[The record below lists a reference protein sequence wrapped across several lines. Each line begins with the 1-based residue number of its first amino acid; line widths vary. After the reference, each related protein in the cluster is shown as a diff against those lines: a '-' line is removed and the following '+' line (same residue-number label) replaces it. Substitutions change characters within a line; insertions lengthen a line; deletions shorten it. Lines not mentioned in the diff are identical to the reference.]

1 MMETS
6 ENLNK
11 MPLNPEWN
19 QKQDR
24 TFEHPRRKTPWL
36 LVISFVFL
44 AAAVAGFIWHDLT
57 LSYKGSVNHWKV
69 LLTNS
74 ANDNVGLADM
84 WLREREMNAEYVA
97 ANPLTSGL
105 LVDASHNRNDA
116 GKRRTLEQDLKRTA
130 SANGFLGGLVLD
142 LQCRIVANSDA
153 QVAKGI
159 ELETICKN
167 VYRTKS
173 YHVLASGLDR
183 GDVRLTAAVPVFAES
198 TLWPSGKK
206 IHSIVG
212 IVAMVANP
220 WKTLLPFFVPEGEPA
235 KSLETSLIWKREDH
249 VVIFFPARAA
259 RGEKAVIVR
268 PLKDVSYEGRV
279 AVGSVLAFGEFKD
292 FRGVRVF
299 GVAKQIPLSGD
310 HLARTIDRDEA
321 LADFHRQ
328 VALESFAGILVL
340 VLFGFLAAAV
350 YRHTA
355 TKELLEK
362 LKQQEALLALK
373 KDVEIS
379 EERYRD
385 IFEHA
390 NDAILIMGFDSRIIS
405 MNKSA
410 EHVSGYSRDEAQG
423 ESLLRFIAP
432 EYHERI
438 LQTIQTLLEGGNVP
452 LLEVV
457 LTTKDGRRV
466 FVEANRQLIY
476 KDGQPAGIQVIARDI
491 TDRKRTEQELQEEK
505 AFTDAVVKSLPG
517 AFFVIDR
524 QGRLVRWNQGVE
536 SLGYSS
542 QELAGV
548 DADTL
553 MAEEDRPLSKAK
565 REQAFAEGR
574 AMAEGRILTRDGLKI
589 PYLFTAQ
596 RAVIGDH
603 EYAIGTGIDIT
614 ERKRMI
620 EALRENEDRYRDL
633 VEHSHALMSTHD
645 LEGRLLSVNLEAARI
660 LGYSTEELLKIEMQ
674 DLLPPEFRGQFQ
686 DYLAKIR
693 SEGAASGLM
702 VVQTRT
708 GERRIWEYSNTLR
721 TEGVAQPVVRGVAID
736 ITERKRAE
744 EALRQSESRFRG
756 LVATSPMP
764 MLVTTTPP
772 EERILLMNRRFTEL
786 FGYTLTEV
794 KDVQDWWP
802 RAYPD
807 PARRKEVQK
816 AWDERVAAASAAGRE
831 AIEPSEVEIT
841 CLDGSRRQV
850 EVHMNIIG
858 DGTLVIFNDLTD
870 RKKAQLAL
878 LESEERFR
886 RLSDASFEGIAFT
899 EAGKLIDTNSKL
911 AEMLGYDQRELI
923 GMDLSRLVAPESM
936 EEVMAHIRSQSESL
950 YENLILR
957 KDGTI
962 FPVETKARY
971 LPWKGKR
978 VRVTAIRDITERKKA
993 EEALRESEERFRQM
1007 AVHSPYAF
1015 FLWDVYKQEHAYVSP
1030 AYETIWGL
1038 TPESL
1043 YVDVDGWKKA
1053 VHPDDRERMERRV
1066 LGDFQSHP
1074 EKEGIE
1080 DEFRIIRPD
1089 GSTRWVQMHRFPVR
1103 NESKEV
1109 YRIGLIA
1116 QDVTERKH
1124 AELALIASEASLA
1137 EAQRIGQMGS
1147 WEYNALTDSAMW
1159 SDELFHLYG
1168 LTSDQKE
1175 VTSETFLKLIHPDDR
1190 EAFVRASE
1198 KAQKEEKTFYAE
1210 FRIIRADS
1218 AVRFLQARA
1227 EVIRDSSGKT
1237 LGMIGTNQDV
1247 TERKQAELALKHE
1260 KAFSEAVID
1269 SLPGAFYVIDQ
1280 RSEVIRWNK
1289 STERILG
1296 YSREELEQVE
1306 TFDVIAQEDRAIMA
1320 SKWKEAFAEG
1330 SAMAEAHVL
1339 TKDGRKIPF
1348 LLTATRAV
1356 LGENTY
1362 VVGMGIDITERKLA
1376 EEALRESEERFRQ
1389 MADHS
1394 PYMFWLFDV
1403 KTEKLLY
1410 VSPAF
1415 EKIWKRKVEDLYAD
1429 PRIWRESLCPDDRDR
1444 VIADFD
1450 TRARAQGAESDYRI
1464 LLPDGSLRWLH
1475 GRSFPLR
1482 DASGEVHRLAGI
1494 VYDVTERKQAD
1505 LALEASEAS
1514 LAEAQRIGQMGSWE
1528 WNAHT
1533 KEEVWSDQ
1541 LFRLY
1546 GLTPGERSPT
1556 EATFFSLLHPED
1568 KEALL
1573 QAIESASKDEE
1584 TLRVSFRIIRP
1595 DGELRYFQSR
1605 VEVVRDSAGNSLR
1618 MIGTNQD
1625 VTERVRADEAL
1636 RQREKELEEA
1646 QRLAKVGSWAMD
1658 IQTRAVT
1665 LSEEL
1670 YRILGLDLKGPAPT
1684 LETIAQCYSPE
1695 TWAQFQAAAR
1705 RTLET
1710 GEPFVVEGALNLAD
1724 GTKKWVLSRGELQRD
1739 ANGNPACYRGTT
1751 QDITERKEAEEALRS
1766 SQEMFFK
1773 AFHSSPEPVSIM
1785 TLGEGRFIDVNKA
1798 FSDQLGYTRAEVI
1811 GHTVDELGLQPLA
1824 GLTTEESQLWE
1835 QGALRDLEVELFTK
1849 FGEVRTALVSFEAVE
1864 IGGVTC
1870 ILAQGRDIT
1879 EHRRAEKALRAS
1891 DERYRAFISHS
1902 QDGVWRVELDQ
1913 PISVDLPVDEA
1924 LERLFQYGWFAE
1936 CNDAMARINGATRAE
1951 EIIGKRIREFIPP
1964 SEIQTI
1970 ESLRSAIRGRW
1981 QNRSIELQR
1990 QDKSG
1995 IIRTLQRTEVPI
2007 IENGRVVRIWGI
2019 SRDVTELKQ
2028 AEDALRKSEASLA
2041 EAQRIALA
2049 GSWDW
2054 DIQSNKERW
2063 SDGMFLLLGMPPGKF
2078 EPTLDTF
2085 MSYVHP
2091 DDREGLVREGE
2102 RAQKEKDGLQYEY
2115 RAIRADGAVRIF
2127 QSRAEI
2133 VRDAAG
2139 NPVRMLGATQDVT
2152 ERKRAEEE
2160 LKISE
2165 ARYKTLIEG
2174 APEAIVA
2181 VDPDAGIFVDFNE
2194 NAMHLFGLS
2203 KEELLK
2209 VGPVEVSPPDQ
2220 PDGRSSS
2227 EAAHDY
2233 LTRAMAGEDPVFEW
2247 THRSAYGKDI
2257 PCEIRLV
2264 RLPAAGRNLVRGS
2277 ITDIT
2282 ERKQAEEER
2291 SRLVSIVESSGDPIV
2306 GASIDG
2312 FITDW
2317 NAAAERVYGYTAEEI
2332 HGKHI
2337 TILAPPSG
2345 ASEIPVVLERINQGE
2360 RTSDFEAVSVRK
2372 DGTEFPV
2379 SITMSAIRNSQ
2390 GEILGLSG
2398 IIRDIASRKRLEEQ
2412 VTLSQKMESVGRLA
2426 GGVAHDFNNMLQII
2440 HGYSELVLDELAEE
2454 DPTRGHVQEIKNV
2467 VERAAGLTRQ
2477 LLAFGRQQV
2486 LSPQVM
2492 DLNVA
2497 ITHLSKMLRRLI
2509 GEDINLE
2516 IREAKDL
2523 GRVRADPGQIDQV
2536 IMNLAVNARDAMP
2549 TGGKLSI
2556 ETANVQVDST
2566 FASGHFPMTPGKYVM
2581 ISVSDTG
2588 IGMDAATQARIFEPF
2603 FTTKEKGKGTGL
2615 GLATVYGIVK
2625 QSGGYIW
2632 VQSELGR
2639 GSAFRVYL
2647 PPVKEAATTKEVK
2660 QVRAMK
2666 GGTETVLLVEDE
2678 ENVRL
2683 LVRRALQAKGYTVLE
2698 AQNGKDALRVAHQ
2711 HQGPIHLLMTDVVMP
2726 GMGGR
2731 ELAER
2736 LIRLRG
2742 ELKTLYMSGYAD
2754 DAIHHHG
2761 VLNPG
2766 TELLQ
2771 KPFSAD
2777 VLAAKVREVLKRA

>member
-6 ENLNK
+6 ENLDK
-11 MPLNPEWN
+11 MPLNPDGN

-24 TFEHPRRKTPWL
+24 TFEHPSRKTPWL
-36 LVISFVFL
+36 LLIPFVFL
-44 AAAVAGFIWHDLT
+44 AAAVAGFVWHDLT
-57 LSYKGSVNHWKV
+57 LSYQDSVTHWKV

-74 ANDNVGLADM
+74 ANDTVGLADM
-84 WLREREMNAEYVA
+84 WLREREMNAEFVA
-97 ANPLTSGL
+97 ANPLTSEM
-105 LVDASHNRNDA
+105 LVDAARDRTDA
-116 GKRRTLEQDLKRTA
+116 GKRQTLEQDLKRTT

-153 QVAKGI
+153 QVTKGI

-173 YHVLASGLDR
+173 YHVLASGLDQ

-198 TLWPSGKK
+198 ALWPSGRK
-206 IHSIVG
+206 IHSMVG
-212 IVAMVANP
+212 IVALVANP

-235 KSLETSLIWKREDH
+235 KSLETSLIWKRQDQ

-268 PLKDVSYEGRV
+268 PLKDVSYEGRA
-279 AVGSVLAFGEFKD
+279 AVGGGLAFGEFKD
-292 FRGVRVF
+292 FRGVPVF

-310 HLARTIDRDEA
+310 NLARTIDRDEA
-321 LADFHRQ
+321 LAEFHRQ
-328 VALESFAGILVL
+328 VVLESFAGILVL

-350 YRHTA
+350 HRHTA
-355 TKELLEK
+355 TKELIEK

-379 EERYRD
+379 EQRYRD
-385 IFEHA
+385 IFENA
-390 NDAILIMGFDSRIIS
+390 NDVILTMGFDGRIIS

-410 EHVSGYSRDEAQG
+410 ERLSGYMRGEALG
-423 ESLLRFIAP
+423 GSILDIIAP
-432 EYHERI
+432 EHRGRT
-438 LQTIQTLLEGGNVP
+438 LQVVQDLLAGKKVP
-452 LLEVV
+452 LREVV
-457 LTTKDGRRV
+457 IQSKDGQRV
-466 FVEANRQLIY
+466 YVEANRQLIY
-476 KDGQPAGIQVIARDI
+476 KDGEPVGIQVIARDI
-491 TDRKRTEQELQEEK
+491 TDRKRAEQELQEEK

-524 QGRLVRWNQGVE
+524 QGQLVRWNQGVE

-542 QELAGV
+542 QELVGV

-553 MAEEDRPLSKAK
+553 MAEEDRPLAKAK

-574 AMAEGRILTRDGLKI
+574 AMAEGHVLTRDGLKI

-596 RAVIGDH
+596 RAIIGDH
-603 EYAIGTGIDIT
+603 EYVIGTGIDIT

-645 LEGRLLSVNLEAARI
+645 LEGRLLSVNIEAARI
-660 LGYSTEELLKIEMQ
+660 LGYSTEELLKIKMP
-674 DLLPPEFRGQFQ
+674 DLLPSEFRGQFQ
-686 DYLAKIR
+686 DYLVKIR
-693 SEGAASGLM
+693 SEGAASGLL

-721 TEGVAQPVVRGVAID
+721 TEGVVQPIVRGVAID

-744 EALRQSESRFRG
+744 EALRQSESRYRG
-756 LVATSPMP
+756 LVASSPMP
-764 MLVTTTPP
+764 MLITTTPP

-786 FGYTLTEV
+786 FGYTLAEV
-794 KDVQDWWP
+794 KDVKDWWL

-807 PARRKEVQK
+807 IARRKEVQK

-831 AIEPSEVEIT
+831 AIEPIEVDIT

-850 EVHMNIIG
+850 EIHMNIIG
-858 DGTLVIFNDLTD
+858 NGTLVIFNDLTD
-870 RKKAQLAL
+870 RKKAQAAL

-899 EAGKLIDTNSKL
+899 DAGKLFDTNRKL
-911 AEMLGYDQRELI
+911 AEMLGYDQQELI
-923 GMDLSRLVAPESM
+923 GMDISRLVAPESL
-936 EEVMAHIRSQSESL
+936 EEVMAHIRSESESP
-950 YENLILR
+950 YENLIVR

-1015 FLWDVYKQEHAYVSP
+1015 FLWDVNKHEHAYVSP

-1043 YVDVDGWKKA
+1043 YVDADGWKKA
-1053 VHPDDRERMERRV
+1053 VHPDDRERMERHV

-1074 EKEGIE
+1074 DKEGIE

-1089 GSTRWVQMHRFPVR
+1089 GSIRWVQMHRFPVR
-1103 NESKEV
+1103 NESEDV

-1116 QDVTERKH
+1116 QDVTERKN
-1124 AELALIASEASLA
+1124 AELALMASEASLA

-1147 WEYNALTDSAMW
+1147 WEYNALTDSAIW

-1175 VTSETFLKLIHPDDR
+1175 VKSEAFLKLIHPDDR
-1190 EAFVRASE
+1190 DAFIRASD
-1198 KAQKEEKTFYAE
+1198 KAQREEPTFYAE
-1210 FRIIRADS
+1210 FRIIRADG

-1227 EVIRDSSGKT
+1227 EVIRDSSGRT
-1237 LGMIGTNQDV
+1237 LG
-1247 TERKQAELALKHE
+1247 
-1260 KAFSEAVID
+1260 
-1269 SLPGAFYVIDQ
+1269 
-1280 RSEVIRWNK
+1280 
-1289 STERILG
+1289 
-1296 YSREELEQVE
+1296 
-1306 TFDVIAQEDRAIMA
+1306 
-1320 SKWKEAFAEG
+1320 
-1330 SAMAEAHVL
+1330 
-1339 TKDGRKIPF
+1339 
-1348 LLTATRAV
+1348 
-1356 LGENTY
+1356 
-1362 VVGMGIDITERKLA
+1362 
-1376 EEALRESEERFRQ
+1376 
-1389 MADHS
+1389 
-1394 PYMFWLFDV
+1394 
-1403 KTEKLLY
+1403 
-1410 VSPAF
+1410 
-1415 EKIWKRKVEDLYAD
+1415 
-1429 PRIWRESLCPDDRDR
+1429 
-1444 VIADFD
+1444 
-1450 TRARAQGAESDYRI
+1450 
-1464 LLPDGSLRWLH
+1464 
-1475 GRSFPLR
+1475 
-1482 DASGEVHRLAGI
+1482 
-1494 VYDVTERKQAD
+1494 
-1505 LALEASEAS
+1505 
-1514 LAEAQRIGQMGSWE
+1514 
-1528 WNAHT
+1528 
-1533 KEEVWSDQ
+1533 
-1541 LFRLY
+1541 
-1546 GLTPGERSPT
+1546 
-1556 EATFFSLLHPED
+1556 
-1568 KEALL
+1568 
-1573 QAIESASKDEE
+1573 
-1584 TLRVSFRIIRP
+1584 
-1595 DGELRYFQSR
+1595 
-1605 VEVVRDSAGNSLR
+1605 

-1658 IQTRAVT
+1658 IQTGAVT

-1670 YRILGLDLKGPAPT
+1670 YRILGIDLKGPTPT
-1684 LETIAQCYSPE
+1684 LETIAQYYSRE
-1695 TWAQFQAAAR
+1695 TWTQFQAAAR

-1710 GEPFVVEGALNLAD
+1710 GEPFVVEGALNLAG
-1724 GTKKWVLSRGELQRD
+1724 GTKKWVLSRGEVQCD
-1739 ANGNPACYRGTT
+1739 ANGNPVCYRGTT

-1864 IGGVTC
+1864 IGGVAC

-1913 PISVDLPVDEA
+1913 PIPVDLPVDEA
-1924 LERLFQYGWFAE
+1924 LQRLFQYGWFAE

-1970 ESLRSAIRGRW
+1970 ESFRSAIRGRW
-1981 QNRSIELQR
+1981 QNRTIELQR
-1990 QDKSG
+1990 EDRSG
-1995 IIRTLQRTEVPI
+1995 FVRTLLRTEVPI
-2007 IENGRVVRIWGI
+2007 IENGRVMRIWGI
-2019 SRDVTELKQ
+2019 TRDVTELKQ
-2028 AEDALRKSEASLA
+2028 AEDALRRSETSLA

-2049 GSWDW
+2049 GSWEW
-2054 DIQSNKERW
+2054 DIQTNNERW
-2063 SDGMFLLLGMPPGKF
+2063 SDGMFLLLGMPPAKF
-2078 EPTLDTF
+2078 DPTLDTF
-2085 MSYVHP
+2085 MSHVHP

-2102 RAQKEKDGLQYEY
+2102 RAQKEKDDLQYEY

-2160 LKISE
+2160 LKVSE

-2203 KEELLK
+2203 KDELLK
-2209 VGPVEVSPPDQ
+2209 VGPIEVSPPVQ
-2220 PDGRSSS
+2220 PDGRSSY

-2233 LTRAMAGEDPVFEW
+2233 LNRAMAGENPVFEW

-2282 ERKQAEEER
+2282 ERKQVEEER

-2306 GASIDG
+2306 GASTDG

-2345 ASEIPVVLERINQGE
+2345 TSEIPVVLERINQGE
-2360 RTSDFEAVSVRK
+2360 RISDFEAVSVRK

-2398 IIRDIASRKRLEEQ
+2398 IIRDITSRKRLEEQ

-2440 HGYSELVLDELAEE
+2440 HGYSELVLDQLAEE
-2454 DPTRGHVQEIKNV
+2454 DSTRGHVQEIKTV

-2516 IREAKDL
+2516 IRGAKDL
-2523 GRVRADPGQIDQV
+2523 GRVKADPGQIDQV

-2549 TGGKLSI
+2549 KGGKLSI
-2556 ETANVQVDST
+2556 ESANVQVDST

-2639 GSAFRVYL
+2639 GSTFRVYL
-2647 PPVKEAATTKEVK
+2647 PPVKEAAPVREVK
-2660 QVRAMK
+2660 QVRALK

-2683 LVRRALQAKGYTVLE
+2683 LVRRSLQSKGYTVLE
-2698 AQNGKDALRVAHQ
+2698 AQNGKDALRVARQ

-2731 ELAER
+2731 ELSER

-2742 ELKTLYMSGYAD
+2742 EMKTLYMSGYAD

-2777 VLAAKVREVLKRA
+2777 VLANKVREVLKGA